1 MALRRQILVRDAIF
15 QNFPDP
21 SWTKTEFQRSRQ
33 VKYEVE
39 MKDHRS
45 KAPWKMRAKM
55 EIACELLTLVRQ
67 NGAIF
72 ELLKCRIS

>member
-1 MALRRQILVRDAIF
+1 
-15 QNFPDP
+15 
-21 SWTKTEFQRSRQ
+21 
-33 VKYEVE
+33 

-72 ELLKCRIS
+72 ELLKMSNFVVAKH